1 MSIISLDSK
10 QYIINEGEK
19 IAVLKL
25 GKKLGDV
32 FGVNDLITG
41 KELKLRVVE
50 NKKGPKTKVLKFIKN
65 KGYKRTIGSRDHLS
79 IVELALPDQ
88 KKVTIVAG
96 KTKKNTTK

>member
-19 IAVLKL
+19 VAVLKL
-25 GKKLGDV
+25 GKNPGDV
-32 FGVNDLITG
+32 FGVNDILTG

-79 IVELALPDQ
+79 VIELVAVDQ
-88 KKVTIVAG
+88 KKVAVTTG